1 MTAQHWDRERITGG
15 PNPPGSPEAA
25 AIIAR
30 VKAMMSPRKRTQEPQ
45 LTEQEIALLQH
56 LAQGLTQHE
65 AGLRQGLKQTAC
77 ETAFRKIRGK
87 LGIDNKHELRTW
99 ATDRY
104 GTRET
109 WEAAQNWRRTA
120 HLGDALTDREV
131 RVATLLAHG
140 MTQVEAARVIG
151 IGRTTCGFVC
161 ADIRTKIGLEHH
173 AALVAWA
180 RHTYREQAA

>member
-30 VKAMMSPRKRTQEPQ
+30 VKAMMSPRKGRKMQPIV
-45 LTEQEIALLQH
+45 IAP
-56 LAQGLTQHE
+56 
-65 AGLRQGLKQTAC
+65 
-77 ETAFRKIRGK
+77 
-87 LGIDNKHELRTW
+87 
-99 ATDRY
+99 
-104 GTRET
+104 
-109 WEAAQNWRRTA
+109 RTA
-120 HLGDALTDREV
+120 HVTRVNEAAPVRERTKTGRLPRQLGDALTDREV

-140 MTQVEAARVIG
+140 MTQVEIARVIG